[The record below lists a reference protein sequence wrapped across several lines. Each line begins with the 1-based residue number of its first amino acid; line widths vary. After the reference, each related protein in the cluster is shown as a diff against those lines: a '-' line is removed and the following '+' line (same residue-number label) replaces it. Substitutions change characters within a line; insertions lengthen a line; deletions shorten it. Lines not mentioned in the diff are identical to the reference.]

1 MIKPG
6 PRLDLSPFPHTRL
19 EGGKVALRPPAP
31 DDWREWAVLRSESRM
46 FLTPWEP
53 LWATDALTEATYQ
66 RRVRRVQSEWRED
79 EGYSFHVLDRATGR
93 IVGGIGLTQIR
104 RGIAQSGVIG
114 YWVGQRHA
122 RQGYI
127 SQATRLVTS
136 FGFDKLNLHRVEAT
150 CVPGNDASRN
160 LLENLGFKREGYAR
174 SYLKIAGE
182 WADHLL
188 YAAIKDEWTP

>member
-1 MIKPG
+1 MKTASRAG
-6 PRLDLSPFPHTRL
+6 RVPFPVTRL
-19 EGGKVALRPPAP
+19 EAGKIVLRPPVTG
-31 DDWREWAVLRSESRM
+31 DWREWAALRAESRM

-53 LWATDALTEATYQ
+53 LWATDALTEAVFQ
-66 RRVRRVQSEWRED
+66 RRVRRIQQEWKDD
-79 EGYSFHVLDRATGR
+79 EGYSFHMFDRATGR

-114 YWVGQRHA
+114 YWIGQRYA
-122 RQGYI
+122 RQGYT

-136 FGFDKLNLHRVEAT
+136 FAFDRLNLHRVEAS
-150 CVPGNDASRN
+150 CVPDNQASRA
-160 LLENLGFKREGYAR
+160 LLERLGFRQEGYAR

-188 YAAIKDEWTP
+188 YAVIAGEWEG